1 MCFELWCFVWKKLH
15 FLVVYYM
22 FKIIFHGTRLYH
34 ILYTQIILVDLYK
47 IIYSL
52 VRLIVWG
59 SRKKSTIENN
69 GLLRNLEVNQ
79 ESYGNLQWYHSN
91 SLIFL
96 QYICYNSNSW
106 YSSIT
111 LACIQG
117 FSYSHNVGLHIISTY
132 GSSTNVKY
140 HLCHFCFH

>member
-22 FKIIFHGTRLYH
+22 FKIISH
-34 ILYTQIILVDLYK
+34 IIYSNHFSCRNIYQ

-59 SRKKSTIENN
+59 SWRKSTIENN
-69 GLLRNLEVNQ
+69 GLLKNLEVNQ
-79 ESYGNLQWYHSN
+79 ASYYNLQWYHSN

-96 QYICYNSNSW
+96 HIHIYICSHDNSW

-117 FSYSHNVGLHIISTY
+117 FSYSHNVCIAYHIILTY
-132 GSSTNVKY
+132 GST
-140 HLCHFCFH
+140 